1 MGREHCCAERFNILV
16 DNVESQFVELF
27 LGEIA
32 LRLLESSFFFFF
44 AVKVFLL
51 SFIIRQ
57 LKE

>member
-44 AVKVFLL
+44 FLQSL
-51 SFIIRQ
+51 PF
-57 LKE
+57 EFHN